1 MADRASQLSS
11 RRRERSLGRLQLPT
25 ASNEE
30 APATELAELRVELAK
45 LQAKLK
51 AEATK
56 HEEEIAVLVAKHR
69 AEATRHENE
78 IAKHE
83 AEMTSLRDENAAL
96 QAALSAA
103 RDPAT
108 AAKEAAGGKAS
119 AGELA
124 EERNVRAAIADEE
137 ATGACTFSFVPISR
151 LLAGQASGEKTLP
164 SYQSL
169 HDEGVLVERTLTR
182 SESYRAM
189 YCGKLLA
196 ISHRWEHPDA
206 PDTQGVQYQAIL
218 KHIAGTGIEL
228 VWFECVLRPR
238 PARAPFALCHST
250 AATPSPNRAAA
261 PLPLHTPCACLLTP
275 ALALRLAA
283 LASSYWCMPQG
294 ERTLAQKA
302 RFLWM
307 LKNVNLLY
315 LGCSVLLLVDI
326 SYLSR
331 FCARCPAPIKPG
343 VSLSHLLLQSDA
355 ASAAV
360 AASLHLYCCCCC
372 CCCAAV
378 SAPMR
383 PALPSRAR
391 LRAPH
396 THALRSRDAI

>member
-56 HEEEIAVLVAKHR
+56 HEEEIAEHQAEIAKHQ
-69 AEATRHENE
+69 AEAT
-78 IAKHE
+78 KHE

-103 RDPAT
+103 RESAT

-124 EERNVRAAIADEE
+124 EERDVRAAIADEE
-137 ATGACTFSFVPISR
+137 ATGACTFFFVPISR

-218 KHIAGTGIEL
+218 KHIAGSGIEL

-250 AATPSPNRAAA
+250 AATPS
-261 PLPLHTPCACLLTP
+261 T
-275 ALALRLAA
+275 
-283 LASSYWCMPQG
+283 
-294 ERTLAQKA
+294 
-302 RFLWM
+302 
-307 LKNVNLLY
+307 
-315 LGCSVLLLVDI
+315 
-326 SYLSR
+326 
-331 FCARCPAPIKPG
+331 
-343 VSLSHLLLQSDA
+343 LLQIR
-355 ASAAV
+355 
-360 AASLHLYCCCCC
+360 CRCT
-372 CCCAAV
+372 
-378 SAPMR
+378 
-383 PALPSRAR
+383 
-391 LRAPH
+391 PH
-396 THALRSRDAI
+396 AHAC